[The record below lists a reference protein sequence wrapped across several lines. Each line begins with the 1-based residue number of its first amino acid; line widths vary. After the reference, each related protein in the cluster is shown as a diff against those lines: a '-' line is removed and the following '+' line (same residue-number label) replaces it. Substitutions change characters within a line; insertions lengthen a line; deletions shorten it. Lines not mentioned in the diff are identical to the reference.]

1 MKSFFQFL
9 KTKKGLTHIGIIFG
23 VQLALIAVVFFVLGW
38 FTKHGESIQVPDLK
52 GKTEAEV
59 KQIIEDLGL
68 EYVITDSLFN
78 LEATPGSVRDQSPKP
93 GSTVKSGRT
102 IFLSI
107 FMKQPPM
114 VQINVKE
121 GDHIQIA
128 SLRLLNKGIK
138 FNVLYTPNN
147 SMVGVVMKVEYNGKP
162 LAYMEKVRHGETI
175 TLTVGQAIDE
185 RVPIPNLFGMTYNQ
199 AIAHLKSINL
209 SGQGFFD
216 PPASSPADSAM
227 YHVCRQEPKYSAQSL
242 PVNAGFFIDFWLSKE
257 PCTLDTIVNP
267 FSEPTELFPE

>member
-38 FTKHGESIQVPDLK
+38 FTKHGESIQVPDLT

-114 VQINVKE
+114 VQINVTKE
-121 GDHIQIA
+121 IIFK
-128 SLRLLNKGIK
+128 LLH
-138 FNVLYTPNN
+138 
-147 SMVGVVMKVEYNGKP
+147 S
-162 LAYMEKVRHGETI
+162 
-175 TLTVGQAIDE
+175 
-185 RVPIPNLFGMTYNQ
+185 
-199 AIAHLKSINL
+199 
-209 SGQGFFD
+209 
-216 PPASSPADSAM
+216 DS
-227 YHVCRQEPKYSAQSL
+227 
-242 PVNAGFFIDFWLSKE
+242 
-257 PCTLDTIVNP
+257 
-267 FSEPTELFPE
+267 